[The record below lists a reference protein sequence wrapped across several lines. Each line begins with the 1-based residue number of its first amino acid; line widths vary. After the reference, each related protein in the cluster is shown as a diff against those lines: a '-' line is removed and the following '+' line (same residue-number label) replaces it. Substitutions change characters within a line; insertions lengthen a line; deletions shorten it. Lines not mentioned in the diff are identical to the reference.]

1 LISTFFLYK
10 KKEEKIIE
18 VKRLNLIFGDF
29 VRLNELRNSIHH
41 FLENKDLYK
50 AVLDLYGRSTENNRL
65 PSLDDLTNLYLPHH
79 LATGRLDS
87 NFYKFFMDMLVKTY
101 LTSYPELI
109 NEQNIKN
116 TDMLSW
122 MSFIQPYDSLPELK
136 NKNPQ
141 KYEDVNKHFYTFVDL
156 ENRFIDYKPFILSQG
171 FDLKY
176 ATIRIPKVFY
186 CKKNVQ
192 HFNSTL
198 DAFGPGLRNYFNLEP
213 ATMGNASPA
222 VS

>member
-1 LISTFFLYK
+1 
-10 KKEEKIIE
+10 
-18 VKRLNLIFGDF
+18 
-29 VRLNELRNSIHH
+29 
-41 FLENKDLYK
+41 
-50 AVLDLYGRSTENNRL
+50 
-65 PSLDDLTNLYLPHH
+65 
-79 LATGRLDS
+79 
-87 NFYKFFMDMLVKTY
+87 MLVKTY

-122 MSFIQPYDSLPELK
+122 MSFIHPYDSLPELK

-141 KYEDVNKHFYTFVDL
+141 KYEDVNKKFYTFVDI
-156 ENRFIDYKPFILSQG
+156 ENRFLDYKPFILSQG
-171 FDLKY
+171 LDLKY

-186 CKKNVQ
+186 CNKNVQ
-192 HFNSTL
+192 HFNNTL

-222 VS
+222 VIVVKSLINGNLYFTPEELQRRIIHCNYVIKKRLELITQKYS